1 MEVAAE
7 LNLGL
12 GLRGMVLGT
21 DQGSLRQ
28 ERKLEA
34 RNLLPGRWKEAAR
47 GGARLGV
54 ACEGKGGGKSP
65 VQVIP

>member
-1 MEVAAE
+1 
-7 LNLGL
+7 
-12 GLRGMVLGT
+12 MVLGT
-21 DQGSLRQ
+21 DQGSLSQ

>member
-7 LNLGL
+7 LSLGL

-28 ERKLEA
+28 ERNLET
-34 RNLLPGRWKEAAR
+34 RNLLPSGWRKAR
-47 GGARLGV
+47 EV
-54 ACEGKGGGKSP
+54 
-65 VQVIP
+65 

>member
-1 MEVAAE
+1 MEVAAK
-7 LNLGL
+7 LSLGL

-21 DQGSLRQ
+21 DQGSLRR

-34 RNLLPGRWKEAAR
+34 RNLLPGRWMKEARA
-47 GGARLGV
+47 GVRLGV
-54 ACEGKGGGKSP
+54 AREGKEGGKSP